1 MLLEAEQ
8 QRRKRR
14 QIVKRWRR
22 LFRAVLIEAEAVDVA
37 AAVAAVAA
45 EIAAAAGAAAEAA
58 AAAAAAAEEAAAE
71 ENKCN
76 ICWDNEKT
84 HAFYP
89 CGHQCACESC
99 ANDDTAVC
107 PMCQSN
113 VEGSM
118 RVYVT

>member
-1 MLLEAEQ
+1 
-8 QRRKRR
+8 
-14 QIVKRWRR
+14 
-22 LFRAVLIEAEAVDVA
+22 VLIEVEAVDVAAAVA

-45 EIAAAAGAAAEAA
+45 EIAAAAGAAAAA
-58 AAAAAAAEEAAAE
+58 AAAAVAAAEEAAAE

-99 ANDDTAVC
+99 AHAIMDDTAVC